1 MFTMIRS
8 IVTFI
13 LIIICISIAAPKNRD
28 IEGMLDR
35 IGRQPQMLDA
45 RYNLMLALEQKNI
58 QAVDSLIE
66 VLSKEA
72 LEFYALDR
80 YELLQINLL
89 LERYDKALDIW
100 FDEYA
105 NAGNTERF
113 SFARV
118 DTLQKYLDSL
128 MDLTDNNTIKIESEK
143 IRTRTESQEKKD
155 LISLLEVLSGALRFY
170 KKKHIDEQICDD
182 SLFYL
187 RVSAKFYVDVGE
199 YNHKINWD
207 WEAAMANAQKALSD
221 YSTKYPSPRIVQFS
235 DYLIKYFKESAVTFQ
250 VVKDP
255 VLSRR
260 YTGCFGIEAFINLTY
275 RPGLSLGV
283 PIQIWRII
291 LIPAFQFFGKLSGPS
306 GTAGFVVFDSRHVK
320 VFPLVN
326 MSTGLGFG
334 GEIDYRFYI
343 SEGSYGLF
351 GVWSLNFRYVGGRYE
366 TETQNSIESRFQN
379 RFMLGVSG
387 YLW

>member
-13 LIIICISIAAPKNRD
+13 LLIICISIAAPKNRD

-45 RYNLMLALEQKNI
+45 RNNLMLALEQKNI

-72 LEFYALDR
+72 LESYALDR

-105 NAGNTERF
+105 NAGNLERY
-113 SFARV
+113 SFART
-118 DTLQKYLDSL
+118 DTLQKYLTSL
-128 MDLTDNNTIKIESEK
+128 MDLTDSNNVKRESEK
-143 IRTRTESQEKKD
+143 IKTRIESQEKKD
-155 LISLLEVLSGALRFY
+155 LHSLLDTLSKALTFYNRFY
-170 KKKHIDEQICDD
+170 PDIDRCDD
-182 SLFYL
+182 SLLYV
-187 RVSAKFYVDVGE
+187 RVGAKFHSGNYEDNV
-199 YNHKINWD
+199 NWD
-207 WEAAMANAQKALSD
+207 WEAAMANALKVLSD
-221 YSTKYPSPRIVQFS
+221 FSTKYPSPRTVQFS

-260 YTGCFGIEAFINLTY
+260 YTGCFGIEAFLNISN
-275 RPGLSLGV
+275 RPGIIFGLPL
-283 PIQIWRII
+283 QIWRII
-291 LIPAFQFFGKLSGPS
+291 FIPAFQFSKDYSGPS
-306 GTAGFVVFDSRHVK
+306 ATAGFVVFDSRHVK

-343 SEGSYGLF
+343 SKESYGLF
-351 GVWSLNFRYVGGRYE
+351 GVWSFNFRYIGGWYE
-366 TETQNSIESRFQN
+366 TETKNSIESRFQN